1 MSIKE
6 IQKCIDDNVA
16 FCYIIF
22 MMKIKDICK
31 KRGDLI
37 HLAKQLGLSHVT
49 LLRWKR
55 IPYKRLADVSKVTGI
70 PVDELRPDLAKIF
83 KKG

>member
-31 KRGDLI
+31 KRGDLKD
-37 HLAKQLGLSHVT
+37 LSERLGLSHVT

-55 IPYKRLADVSKVTGI
+55 VPDKRLTAVSKITGI
-70 PVDELRPDLAKIF
+70 PVDKLRPDLAQLF